1 MSLTHHLMARTIG
14 LREGKRQVEA
24 AQLEFGGVGALD
36 GGKVWA
42 KERLSW
48 AEKRVGHAGE
58 G

>member
-1 MSLTHHLMARTIG
+1 MARTIG

-24 AQLEFGGVGALD
+24 AQLEFGGAGALD

-48 AEKRVGHAGE
+48 AEKQVGHAGE